1 MTAAHLDEL
10 IAPPAHGRVY
20 REPRRASLSDCAPS
34 GRMRLDA
41 LARWLQDVAY
51 ADVADAGVATHA
63 VWVVRRARM
72 RINRFPQF
80 GEQAE
85 LATFCSGV
93 GRAWAERRTSVIR
106 LGETESDVES
116 VSLWVH
122 LDPDNG
128 RPAPFTEK
136 EIAVYGE
143 TAGDRQVSHRLR
155 HPRPAETTASGR
167 WEFRASE
174 LDVAEHVNNAAYWTV
189 LDEELLAGPDPD
201 WLDVEME
208 FRNPSQPGEKVVVAN
223 GDRRWI
229 LSPGGEVHASLLI
242 ASAP

>member
-1 MTAAHLDEL
+1 MKPHLDDL
-10 IAPPAHGRVY
+10 IEPPAHGRVY
-20 REPRRASLSDCAPS
+20 REQRLASLSDCAPT

-51 ADVADAGVATHA
+51 ADVADAGVASHA

-72 RINRFPQF
+72 RINRFPLF

-93 GRAWAERRTSVIR
+93 GRAWAERRTSLTR
-106 LGETESDVES
+106 SGEAESDVES

-122 LDPDNG
+122 LDPDTG

-143 TAGDRQVSHRLR
+143 TAGDREISHRLR
-155 HPRPAETTASGR
+155 HPRPTETTSNGR
-167 WEFRASE
+167 WEFRSSE
-174 LDVAEHVNNAAYWTV
+174 LDVAQHVNNAAYWTV
-189 LDEELLAGPDPD
+189 LDEELLAGRDPA
-201 WLDVEME
+201 WLDVEVE
-208 FRNPSQPGEKVVVAN
+208 FRNPSQPGEKVVLSR

-229 LSPGGEVHASLLI
+229 VGPEGELHASILI
-242 ASAP
+242 AAAP